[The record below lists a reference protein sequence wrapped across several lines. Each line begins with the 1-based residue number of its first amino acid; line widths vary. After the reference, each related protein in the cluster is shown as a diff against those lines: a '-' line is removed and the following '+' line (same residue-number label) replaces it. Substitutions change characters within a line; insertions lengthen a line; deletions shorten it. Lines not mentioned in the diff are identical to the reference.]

1 MLLPAVIGDYTD
13 FYASK
18 DHATSCG
25 TLLRCPENPL
35 FPNWYGSN
43 SCKTRTCQSCRMSM
57 DAHGMC
63 FYPGCTFQWRIMEG
77 AHPS

>member
-18 DHATSCG
+18 EHATTCG
-25 TLLRCPENPL
+25 TLLRGPETPL

-43 SCKTRTCQSCRMSM
+43 AHKTRCLAALMVAPVIRCC
-57 DAHGMC
+57 A
-63 FYPGCTFQWRIMEG
+63 GCTFQWRIMGG
-77 AHPS
+77 ALPL